1 MTDPQRQAAVAQ
13 KISINARQ
21 AQTLFK
27 IWNKVSETNFLVEN
41 LKMFGGKSQTSILM
55 KNC

>member
-1 MTDPQRQAAVAQ
+1 MTDPQAAVAQ

-27 IWNKVSETNFLVEN
+27 IWNKVSETNFLAEN
-41 LKMFGGKSQTSILM
+41 LKKFGGKSQTSILM